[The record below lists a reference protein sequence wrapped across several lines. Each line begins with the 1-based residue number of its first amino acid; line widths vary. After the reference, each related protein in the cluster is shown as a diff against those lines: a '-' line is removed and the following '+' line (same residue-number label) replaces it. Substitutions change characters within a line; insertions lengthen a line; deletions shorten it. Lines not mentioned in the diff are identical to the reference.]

1 MVGLGYSGESA
12 EANSKRLSQP
22 LWGRGLGSCLFATGS
37 EIYLLYRR
45 VFRLEDS
52 SLAFGISSFV
62 QLFLFLK
69 KKAKLRLEH
78 TLWTHISVF
87 KFI

>member
-1 MVGLGYSGESA
+1 M

-22 LWGRGLGSCLFATGS
+22 LWGRGLSSCLFATGS
-37 EIYLLYRR
+37 EIYLLHRR

-69 KKAKLRLEH
+69 KKKAKLRLEH
-78 TLWTHISVF
+78 LMDSHF
-87 KFI
+87 RF